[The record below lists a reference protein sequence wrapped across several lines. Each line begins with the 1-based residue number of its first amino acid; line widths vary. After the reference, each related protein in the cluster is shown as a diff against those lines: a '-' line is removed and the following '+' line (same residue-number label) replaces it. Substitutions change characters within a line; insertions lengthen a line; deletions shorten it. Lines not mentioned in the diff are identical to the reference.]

1 MKPVQLT
8 LHPSSALAGAFL
20 LALCLVTLGAFAPQG
35 SSSARDIDAIEIL
48 NTTQSHDNFV
58 RIAGAADYVVPAGY
72 RLVITGLGG
81 ATNPEDAMILVD
93 GVVKVQ
99 ITYHSETQSWA
110 GNSGWAWARPAAAFP
125 SILQLPKP
133 GLVVDPGQTVNVLPT
148 LESRAWGYLIDA

>member
-1 MKPVQLT
+1 MKPVLFT
-8 LHPSSALAGAFL
+8 LHPFSALAGAFL

-93 GVVKVQ
+93 GVVEVQ
-99 ITYHSETQSWA
+99 ITYHSETQATHSA
-110 GNSGWAWARPAAAFP
+110 GWAWARPAAAFP

-148 LESRAWGYLIDA
+148 FESRAWGYLIDA